1 MNKCILCKAT
11 ELLHYGDDIFG
22 EVFCRD
28 CFNKYCC
35 LHCHRMNIVIQ
46 FDNNNN
52 VIDMNIK
59 NFYGETVANN
69 SVLVSM
75 FEPGYKF
82 KLYCKE
88 CWETQDLYKEE
99 DNNSV
104 EPDDDEFFEYSD
116 NDDIDDNDLE
126 ENQNMYY
133 VGKGK
138 YDLY

>member
-104 EPDDDEFFEYSD
+104 EPDDDEFFE
-116 NDDIDDNDLE
+116 
-126 ENQNMYY
+126 NQNMYY